1 MTEMGLNYLSRLP
14 TTIPRF
20 EYQEAR
26 TIEDACSALSRFE
39 GLAKP
44 IAGGTDLLIA
54 MKNRA
59 VGPQYVVNLK
69 GIPDLDYIVQN
80 DGGLRI
86 GALATL
92 DDIGNSPLCREK
104 FPMLAKTALLIGTPQ
119 IRNVATIGG
128 NLCNAA
134 PSADTAPLLIGLGAQ
149 AKVRGVGGE
158 RGRALEDFFVGPGQS
173 ILKADE
179 ILTEIQIPNPSRH
192 TRAVYLKLPAR
203 TAVDIAVV
211 GVAAVI
217 SLDDDKT
224 EIIDA
229 KIVLGAVAPTPM
241 RAHKAESLLRGKP
254 IQDELINRVAQT
266 AAEESQP
273 ISDIRG
279 SAAYRKEI
287 VEVLTNRAI
296 RQALNMSH

>member
-1 MTEMGLNYLSRLP
+1 MTDMDLNYLSRLP
-14 TTIPRF
+14 TTIPKF
-20 EYQEAR
+20 EYLEAK
-26 TIEDACSALSRFE
+26 TVEEACSALLKFE

-59 VGPQYVVNLK
+59 AGPQYVVNLK
-69 GIPDLDYIVQN
+69 GIPDLDYIIPD
-80 DGGLRI
+80 DGCLRI
-86 GALATL
+86 GALANL
-92 DDIGNSPLCREK
+92 DSIGSSPICQEK
-104 FPMLAKTALLIGTPQ
+104 FPTLAKTAHLIGTPQ

-149 AKVRGVGGE
+149 AKVRGVEGE
-158 RGRALEDFFVGPGQS
+158 RSSDLEDFFVGPGQS

-179 ILTEIQIPNPSRH
+179 ILTEIQVPNPSPH

-217 SLDDDKT
+217 RLDDDKA

-229 KIVLGAVAPTPM
+229 KIVLGAVAPVPM
-241 RAHKAESLLRGKP
+241 RAHKAESMLRGKP
-254 IQDELINRVAQT
+254 IQDELITRVAQT
-266 AAEESQP
+266 AAEEAQP

-279 SAAYRKEI
+279 SASYRKEI

-296 RQALNMSH
+296 RQACNMPN